1 MQSQRSAPRE
11 KQATMAGARKT
22 RLPASQTHGPPTVG
36 AKGVIYAV
44 HDDPEVRAGQEGTFR
59 TLTPAQQREEEAHV
73 REMSMGMLNKKEK
86 RRPWCPAP
94 ANAPPAGSMK
104 DMRKANPDAAQPKA
118 SGGRI
123 VGDSGHKA
131 ATRSKKKMGK
141 ATRGSAAAS
150 RGEAL
155 DGCLTV
161 EPLRDDLTR
170 TLYSTT
176 CGGGGRGGPPMSAA
190 DDLEVANMT
199 GDLRRTNQ
207 YLHGYLDRD
216 LMGMDAAMEAAL
228 AAEAAGPGAGGGGY
242 GGVGADDWGVD
253 ELLAEEK
260 FAELE
265 RAASGA
271 MHAASR
277 HGARLDEAE
286 PKASSYSAAYDVDS
300 KLAESKHGLAESKG
314 GGRMGAGMGA
324 GLSRSGPV
332 TFSET
337 ADADERAR
345 ASMNAVAMAE
355 VKAERERFEAEM
367 AGVERELGGGGEPA
381 TPGAATAGLGD
392 PPSPPTYDD
401 SYVAAVTEFEQEL
414 VMGGYTDGEGV
425 DPAGDGMAVTDIED
439 DLPPPQYSAEPPQG
453 HVEEGQSGGQEGP
466 DEAAMLRSRVA
477 QLEAMVEHLSTFVT
491 AQDDL
496 ATDVRGMKVKH
507 EENLETI
514 ALLQKEKSDVLA
526 MLRGAPGGA
535 AVQAERYA
543 SSVRAGKARGGGGG
557 KGRAAQEDFGY
568 SEGHNRQLSQKVRD
582 SRVFKESKGQGFN
595 IYGTQ
600 KDKKKKPSTV
610 PKPFASMEMDVLL
623 RRHSVDEM
631 LTERAREEERQR
643 ARDKSREERARGDR
657 TKLGTEAGVGGG
669 DSRGPTFVRLCET
682 HAETEAKKKEDR
694 RRAEDEARKAS
705 VFKAKPYKAQIGD
718 DWQTRKENEEV
729 QRQART
735 SSRAAS
741 WKNKAAYPA
750 RMQTDI
756 DQKNMRRSAEAGSK
770 SGGAG
775 QENAERPRSQSAP
788 RFKPTLEPGTVDR
801 TLKRRQE
808 KFAKQMA
815 EKKSMLRQSLKE
827 RETRAEEPGCV
838 TRQREM
844 EVKWEERR
852 KAKEEREAQK
862 KAAEESKQKRK
873 YERAMNMKIPEKP
886 RSTKAAQLKVEQ
898 VREARD
904 KEAKEMARE
913 AARDAARKKRLREVG
928 KALQPIID
936 STYNN
941 AGGGSGGGDDGG
953 GEPEETLKQ
962 RMRRQKR
969 ELEVKIKS
977 TRPSLI
983 QRLEVTSARE
993 KARARALHAVAT
1005 AVQDAGAYADE
1016 DWLNKAV
1023 NDDIFN
1029 DEEVALMGSGGGGGG
1044 GDGDYG
1050 DDDYA

>member
-1 MQSQRSAPRE
+1 
-11 KQATMAGARKT
+11 
-22 RLPASQTHGPPTVG
+22 
-36 AKGVIYAV
+36 
-44 HDDPEVRAGQEGTFR
+44 
-59 TLTPAQQREEEAHV
+59 
-73 REMSMGMLNKKEK
+73 
-86 RRPWCPAP
+86 
-94 ANAPPAGSMK
+94 
-104 DMRKANPDAAQPKA
+104 
-118 SGGRI
+118 
-123 VGDSGHKA
+123 
-131 ATRSKKKMGK
+131 
-141 ATRGSAAAS
+141 
-150 RGEAL
+150 
-155 DGCLTV
+155 
-161 EPLRDDLTR
+161 
-170 TLYSTT
+170 
-176 CGGGGRGGPPMSAA
+176 
-190 DDLEVANMT
+190 
-199 GDLRRTNQ
+199 
-207 YLHGYLDRD
+207 
-216 LMGMDAAMEAAL
+216 
-228 AAEAAGPGAGGGGY
+228 
-242 GGVGADDWGVD
+242 
-253 ELLAEEK
+253 
-260 FAELE
+260 
-265 RAASGA
+265 
-271 MHAASR
+271 
-277 HGARLDEAE
+277 
-286 PKASSYSAAYDVDS
+286 
-300 KLAESKHGLAESKG
+300 
-314 GGRMGAGMGA
+314 MGA

-332 TFSET
+332 TFEET
-337 ADADERAR
+337 ADADERMR
-345 ASMNAVAMAE
+345 ASLNAAAMAE

-367 AGVERELGGGGEPA
+367 AGVERQFGGGGEPE

-392 PPSPPTYDD
+392 PASPPTYDD

-414 VMGGYTDGEGV
+414 VMGGYADGEGLG
-425 DPAGDGMAVTDIED
+425 PAGDGMAVTDIED

-453 HVEEGQSGGQEGP
+453 HVEGAGGREGS

-496 ATDVRGMKVKH
+496 STDVRGMKVKH

-514 ALLQKEKSDVLA
+514 ALLQKEKSNVLA

-543 SSVRAGKARGGGGG
+543 ASVRADKAGGGG
-557 KGRAAQEDFGY
+557 KGRGAQEDFGY
-568 SEGHNRQLSQKVRD
+568 SEGMNKSLSQKVRN

-631 LTERAREEERQR
+631 LAERAREEERQR
-643 ARDKSREERARGDR
+643 ARDQQREERARGDR

-682 HAETEAKKKEDR
+682 HAETEKKKKEDR
-694 RRAEDEARKAS
+694 KRADREARKAS
-705 VFKAKPYKAQIGD
+705 VFTAKPYKAQIGD

-741 WKNKAAYPA
+741 WKDKAAYPA

-756 DQKNMRRSAEAGSK
+756 DQKNMRRSAEAGGR
-770 SGGAG
+770 SGGEG

-862 KAAEESKQKRK
+862 EAEEEAKQKKK

-936 STYNN
+936 ATYNN
-941 AGGGSGGGDDGG
+941 AGGGSGGGDEGG
-953 GEPEETLKQ
+953 AEPEETLKQ
-962 RMRRQKR
+962 KMRRQKK

-1023 NDDIFN
+1023 NDDIFVSRRWEWPRQSTRRIGPRTHPLPHTHPPFPTHRAPRRTTRRWRSWARAVARATETTMATTTTRERGSWHLLAHVCN
-1029 DEEVALMGSGGGGGG
+1029 GEVKLEAGVGYRGVL
-1044 GDGDYG
+1044 
-1050 DDDYA
+1050 